1 MVSVAGGRAFW
12 AALALG
18 LLAVAL
24 LLGRRI
30 SRDIRHRSIS
40 GRAGKPSWFVPQGSI
55 RRAEDPF
62 GFWAAL
68 GFNIFVLFLVVAT
81 IIAAAW
87 KVAIGC

>member
-30 SRDIRHRSIS
+30 SRDIRHRSI
-40 GRAGKPSWFVPQGSI
+40 GGHAGKSSRFGPLGAV

-62 GFWAAL
+62 GYWVAL
-68 GFNIFVLFLVVAT
+68 GFNIFVLILVVAT

-87 KVAIGC
+87 NVAL

>member
-30 SRDIRHRSIS
+30 SRDIRHRSIG
-40 GRAGKPSWFVPQGSI
+40 GRAGKSPRFGPQGAV

-62 GFWAAL
+62 GYWAAL
-68 GFNIFVLFLVVAT
+68 GFNIFVLILVVAT

-87 KVAIGC
+87 NVAR